1 MSPTTALTPTAAPPP
16 RRTHRKTTRAGTN
29 SGVDLHSRVVE
40 DVGQRIVNGEL
51 ATGEILFADQLCEQ
65 LQISRS
71 VVREGLRTL
80 SSLGMVQS
88 RPQRGTR
95 VLALSNWDLL
105 SPYIIRWRGQSP
117 GYMKQMHELLELRL
131 GIERAAA
138 YFATT
143 RMTADDIA
151 AMAQAAAEMRTA
163 FDGHDTFRFFRAD
176 AEMHRILLEGSGN
189 AVMAQ
194 FADTVAALLGL
205 RGGVG
210 ARIYTPHG
218 ISRLSME
225 RHVALVDAI
234 AKRERDAA
242 TELAEQIILATIDEV
257 EALPGFGE

>member
-1 MSPTTALTPTAAPPP
+1 MTPAKAPELTAATLP
-16 RRTHRKTTRAGTN
+16 RRTHRKSTRAGTN

-51 ATGEILFADQLCEQ
+51 GAGEILFADQLCER

-80 SSLGMVQS
+80 GSLGMVQS

-95 VLALSNWDLL
+95 VQPLSNWDLL

-117 GYMKQMHELLELRL
+117 DYMKQMHELLELRL
-131 GIERAAA
+131 GVERAAA

-143 RMTADDIA
+143 RMTPDEIE
-151 AMAQAAAEMRTA
+151 AMAQAAAEMRAA
-163 FDGHDTFRFFRAD
+163 FDSHDTFGFFRAD

-225 RHVALVDAI
+225 RHVALVEAI
-234 AKRERDAA
+234 SRRERDSA
-242 TELAEQIILATIDEV
+242 TTLAEEIILATIEEVDALSGFDE
-257 EALPGFGE
+257 